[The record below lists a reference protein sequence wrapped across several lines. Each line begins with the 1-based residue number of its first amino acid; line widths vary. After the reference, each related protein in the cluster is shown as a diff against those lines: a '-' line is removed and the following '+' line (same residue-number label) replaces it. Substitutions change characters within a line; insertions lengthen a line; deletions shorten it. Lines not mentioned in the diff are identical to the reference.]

1 MIRTTIRTTCWA
13 LIALALGTAGCG
25 GSHGSKSGM
34 GGTPYPSTG
43 KTAVLLTDGPIQVV
57 NDNRTII
64 TLEID
69 ITRVTLESA
78 GNEESG
84 GNDGVDGGA
93 VVVFDTARGDNGGNP
108 MTVDLLALTDSS
120 TLLGL
125 LNVPVGTY
133 DEARL
138 TVSAARAEFED
149 TPGVLVALVL
159 GSEGEGPAGRFEFEF
174 DPPVTV
180 TADGTTVASI
190 DFVPVVTKVG
200 DDYVLTHDH
209 ISDQSGEE
217 GENAGVH
224 FTGAITS
231 VSDDFNTIMVEGVSE
246 AIDVS
251 AAAIEADDMAVDK
264 TSLAVGQRVKVEGML
279 DASLG
284 TIVATE
290 VEILDSEE
298 GGESADAG
306 SDRSDSSDIR

>member
-1 MIRTTIRTTCWA
+1 MIRTKSWA
-13 LIALALGTAGCG
+13 LLAFALGIAGCG
-25 GSHGSKSGM
+25 GSHSGKSGM
-34 GGTPYPSTG
+34 GSSAYPSTG

-57 NDNRTII
+57 NDSRTII

-78 GNEESG
+78 GNEDAGENNG
-84 GNDGVDGGA
+84 DNGEA

-108 MTVDLLALTDSS
+108 LTVDLLSLSDSS

-180 TADGTTVASI
+180 TADGTTVATI

-200 DDYVLTHDH
+200 DEYVLTHDNLN
-209 ISDQSGEE
+209 DQSGEE
-217 GENAGVH
+217 GEDAGVH

-251 AAAIEADDMAVDK
+251 TAVIEANDMAVDK
-264 TSLAVGQRVKVEGML
+264 TSLAVGQVVKVEGML
-279 DASLG
+279 DSSLG
-284 TIVATE
+284 VVVATE
-290 VEILDSEE
+290 VQILDSEE
-298 GGESADAG
+298 ADESVDAG
-306 SDRSDSSDIR
+306 ADRSGSSDIR